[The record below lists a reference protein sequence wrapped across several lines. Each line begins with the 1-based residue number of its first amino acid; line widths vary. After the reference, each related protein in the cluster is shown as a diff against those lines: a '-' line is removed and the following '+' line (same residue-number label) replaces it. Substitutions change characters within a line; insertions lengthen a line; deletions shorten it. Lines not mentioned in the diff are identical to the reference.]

1 MQSANHPLNE
11 QKRISALRD
20 TGLLDSPAEGM
31 FDAITHATAKL
42 FDMPIS
48 LVCLVDAERVWLK
61 SSSGIE
67 GVSEI
72 HRNIGFCPHTI
83 IQKDVFEVK
92 NASQDERFCNSPLVS
107 NAPHFLY
114 YAGAPLIT
122 NDGFALGTLCV
133 MDYQAREL
141 NDEQKA
147 ILKSLAK
154 TTTALIEAKR
164 QENIYKQTENY
175 QLGAIVEMSPNEVF
189 LVDIASNKISYANR
203 TAQLNVG
210 CSLANL
216 KQLTW
221 NEIITHAP
229 VDLINHYLQTNK
241 SFFSAPIK
249 FEAIHT
255 RVDGSTYPADCQ
267 IQANGP
273 SNHEFIIIS
282 RDISERIDAENR
294 EKTLQRD
301 IIHINRINTA
311 SALSSGLAHELN
323 QPLTAISQYC
333 STALSLMEN
342 TSNIDPMI
350 TDSLQKTTTQ
360 AIRAGE
366 IIKRFRAFTERRQ
379 PTRSSIDITQ
389 LLDETI
395 LLLKHEIKKHQIEV
409 NLEHDASLPM
419 LNADPIQVQ
428 QVLLNLLT
436 NSIQALHQN
445 KDGQIDVSY
454 SLNTENLILFTISDN
469 GPGIGKVLFD
479 DLTTPSH
486 SNKTNGTGLGL
497 SICKFIVNSHAGKIW
512 HDKNYTDGMRIHFTI
527 PAIVV
532 QHESA

>member
-1 MQSANHPLNE
+1 M
-11 QKRISALRD
+11 
-20 TGLLDSPAEGM
+20 
-31 FDAITHATAKL
+31 
-42 FDMPIS
+42 
-48 LVCLVDAERVWLK
+48 
-61 SSSGIE
+61 
-67 GVSEI
+67 
-72 HRNIGFCPHTI
+72 
-83 IQKDVFEVK
+83 
-92 NASQDERFCNSPLVS
+92 
-107 NAPHFLY
+107 
-114 YAGAPLIT
+114 
-122 NDGFALGTLCV
+122 
-133 MDYQAREL
+133 
-141 NDEQKA
+141 
-147 ILKSLAK
+147 
-154 TTTALIEAKR
+154 
-164 QENIYKQTENY
+164 
-175 QLGAIVEMSPNEVF
+175 
-189 LVDIASNKISYANR
+189 
-203 TAQLNVG
+203 
-210 CSLANL
+210 
-216 KQLTW
+216 
-221 NEIITHAP
+221 
-229 VDLINHYLQTNK
+229 
-241 SFFSAPIK
+241 
-249 FEAIHT
+249 
-255 RVDGSTYPADCQ
+255 DGSTYPADCQ

-282 RDISERIDAENR
+282 RDISDRIDAENR

-409 NLEHDASLPM
+409 NLQHDAGLPM